1 MTYTNVNS
9 LSHIYWLIYCWH
21 WTRVIRWCWHYLICL
36 PHLTVSTTTCYWTG
50 FGGQVHFIFVSPC
63 SARTHIGGL
72 FYTISGSVR
81 STAGIG
87 PRANPIPSIHCWPAA
102 VGEAPPTDSSCLRW
116 RHTDLWVCWPADSV
130 DHCEKVSVCVDEVS
144 AWMASELQLNH
155 AKTEVIWCTFSR
167 RQH

>member
-81 STAGIG
+81 NTAGIG
-87 PRANPIPSIHCWPAA
+87 PRANPVHRWPAA
-102 VGEAPPTDSSCLRW
+102 VGEAPPTDSSWIHGRHSDLRVLPT
-116 RHTDLWVCWPADSV
+116 RRFCRPLRESV
-130 DHCEKVSVCVDEVS
+130 RLCRWGFGLDGIQS
-144 AWMASELQLNH
+144 AAAE
-155 AKTEVIWCTFSR
+155 SR
-167 RQH
+167 QD